1 MPVSRLSYAVAAT
14 ALAAAA
20 LAPALPAAA
29 APAPACPGLSG
40 GANADLV
47 RLATGLRIASTA
59 AQMSAA
65 QTSATARAL
74 DGPLAAVVQA
84 PPTNSGKRL
93 GSPAVDAGAARV
105 GTGDLRA
112 QATWPTGYR
121 CGTPGPAATSS
132 VALAEAAVLPGGS
145 GTGTLRL
152 AGSPSSGADVSL
164 STRDGHLA
172 SSATARVG
180 LADLR
185 LFDGSG
191 SPVRVKVLSQPQLSA
206 VAGGTVARSAVRY
219 TAPVYEVTG
228 PAGTTRRLDAA
239 GQRIDIPLPAS
250 VLRLSIGTVTRHVT
264 ATAVTAE
271 AATLRVQL
279 FAGGT
284 AAPSLDLGVG
294 VLQVSANAPVE
305 VPVPVTARPPATLPL
320 TGVDTGWLVGIGLL
334 TAIGGRLLLLLSR
347 RRTRSY

>member
-1 MPVSRLSYAVAAT
+1 MPMNTPYPVPIT
-14 ALAAAA
+14 AL
-20 LAPALPAAA
+20 
-29 APAPACPGLSG
+29 SG
-40 GANADLV
+40 ESRHPRN
-47 RLATGLRIASTA
+47 RCEN
-59 AQMSAA
+59 
-65 QTSATARAL
+65 RAL
-74 DGPLAAVVQA
+74 GHGE
-84 PPTNSGKRL
+84 PPFADRR
-93 GSPAVDAGAARV
+93 PPDAGVPPVLRRGRDLASRRGAR
-105 GTGDLRA
+105 
-112 QATWPTGYR
+112 
-121 CGTPGPAATSS
+121 
-132 VALAEAAVLPGGS
+132 AEAAVLPGGS

-250 VLRLSIGTVTRHVT
+250 VPRLSIGTVTRHVT

-347 RRTRSY
+347 RRTRS

>member
-20 LAPALPAAA
+20 PAPALPAAA

-93 GSPAVDAGAARV
+93 GSPAIDAGAARV

-132 VALAEAAVLPGGS
+132 VALAEAAVLPG
-145 GTGTLRL
+145 R
-152 AGSPSSGADVSL
+152 
-164 STRDGHLA
+164 
-172 SSATARVG
+172 
-180 LADLR
+180 
-185 LFDGSG
+185 
-191 SPVRVKVLSQPQLSA
+191 
-206 VAGGTVARSAVRY
+206 VRY
-219 TAPVYEVTG
+219 RHAPPGRE
-228 PAGTTRRLDAA
+228 PQ
-239 GQRIDIPLPAS
+239 QR
-250 VLRLSIGTVTRHVT
+250 
-264 ATAVTAE
+264 
-271 AATLRVQL
+271 
-279 FAGGT
+279 
-284 AAPSLDLGVG
+284 
-294 VLQVSANAPVE
+294 
-305 VPVPVTARPPATLPL
+305 
-320 TGVDTGWLVGIGLL
+320 
-334 TAIGGRLLLLLSR
+334 SR
-347 RRTRSY
+347 REPVDARRSPGQLGD